1 MGMIDSS
8 LRGLDETTRQRVLGW
23 ANAKYSGLSA
33 GTEAP
38 AASGSWTHANQ
49 PNATTSMESFLAAK
63 KPESYYERVACLA
76 YYLEK
81 IAGRADLKTLDITRA
96 NAEAHLS
103 KLPNPAFVYHA
114 ASSYGFLM
122 RLGGGRLTISKRG
135 QALVEALPDRAKVR
149 QALEQ
154 YPFRRALA
162 KR

>member
-8 LRGLDETTRQRVLGW
+8 LRGLDDTTRQRVLGW
-23 ANAKYSGLSA
+23 ANAKYAGLSA
-33 GTEAP
+33 SGEAP
-38 AASGSWTHANQ
+38 AVSGSGTHANHS
-49 PNATTSMESFLAAK
+49 NAAASMESFLAAK
-63 KPESYYERVACLA
+63 RPESFYERVACLA

-96 NAEAHLS
+96 NTEAHLS
-103 KLPNPAFVYHA
+103 KMPNPAFVYHA

-135 QALVEALPDRAKVR
+135 EALVEALPDRARVR